1 MCHFSLRFWFAFD
14 FRKQI
19 GDQLD
24 RRRMIDSD
32 DDEDFTESS
41 IFDLNSAPPPPDGHH
56 SPRSRR
62 WQQPG
67 GSLTNAS
74 PLRKRAFSAP
84 SVSIVRTATMP
95 TSRQVAFAASRDSE
109 EPLAMH
115 DSSSDE
121 TSSTPEDDADD
132 QQLCLDDDDE
142 EDEDDEDDQSSPTFG
157 DEEQDDIGLGGPDD
171 ATSNS
176 RTSAEIMED
185 ELTSPHDAGR
195 VDQSPTP
202 CLGGHDISSSRWSD
216 SDSQSMGDSGDNDT
230 QSPTRSLPWGNELP
244 DCCSADII
252 SWNRT
257 SSPVLYFYPM
267 VLVNALIYYHR
278 VQGSPWRSSTRRRVS
293 PVSP

>member
-1 MCHFSLRFWFAFD
+1 MCHFSFRSLND
-14 FRKQI
+14 FGLPSISEEQI
-19 GDQLD
+19 GDHID

-95 TSRQVAFAASRDSE
+95 SSRQVAFAASRDAE
-109 EPLAMH
+109 EPLHMQDA
-115 DSSSDE
+115 SNDE
-121 TSSTPEDDADD
+121 TSSSPENDADD
-132 QQLCLDDDDE
+132 PQLCLDDDDE
-142 EDEDDEDDQSSPTFG
+142 EKDEDDQSSPTFG
-157 DEEQDDIGLGGPDD
+157 NEEQDDIGLGGPDD

-216 SDSQSMGDSGDNDT
+216 SESQSMGDSVDNDT
-230 QSPTRSLPWGNELP
+230 QSPNRSLPWGNELP
-244 DCCSADII
+244 ECCSSDII

-257 SSPVLYFYPM
+257 SSSD
-267 VLVNALIYYHR
+267 ALFL
-278 VQGSPWRSSTRRRVS
+278 PN
-293 PVSP
+293 